1 MVCKST
7 NPEEFMSRKK
17 NAKSQIILKRM
28 KDTQISE
35 RMLAQH
41 LMLPIKEVSAWL
53 RGEKEMP
60 WAYVWKTCEMLGIDS
75 LEAV

>member
-1 MVCKST
+1 
-7 NPEEFMSRKK
+7 MSRKK

-41 LMLPIKEVSAWL
+41 IMQPLKDVSAWL
-53 RGEKEMP
+53 RGDKEMP
-60 WAYVWKTCEMLGIDS
+60 WTCVWKACELLGIDS